1 MYHTYHIICPQCGT
15 KFDWHDGKVGEK
27 VYLHCNMCG
36 KELLYP
42 EDKSDMNDYPSCEC
56 GGRFEVAEYWMP
68 VVCPKCDNEIEN
80 HEIRET
86 VVVEENG

>member
-42 EDKSDMNDYPSCEC
+42 EDKTDMNDYPSCVC
-56 GGRFEVAEYWMP
+56 GGWFEVAEYWMP
-68 VVCPKCDNEIEN
+68 RICPKCDNEIEN
-80 HEIRET
+80 HEIRVT